1 MKANYTKPLLAVEM
15 FSLTQSS
22 ARDCTDNLP
31 GGYLTTNDIHTCA
44 WSVNGAT
51 VFISLP
57 NCQINGEHMES
68 VCYNNPGEGYYI
80 FRS

>member
-15 FSLTQSS
+15 FSATQSV

-31 GGYLTTNDIHTCA
+31 GGYITTNDIHNCA
-44 WSVNGAT
+44 WSVSGTT
-51 VFISLP
+51 VFISKP
-57 NCQINGEHMES
+57 NCQINGEHMDS
-68 VCYNNPGEGYYI
+68 ICYNNPAEGYYI